1 MQIGRS
7 QAAQIE
13 RRALPICTRMTARGV
28 CRMVASPEFLR
39 RIEKNKDEWRGVL
52 SPREKIER
60 E

>member
-1 MQIGRS
+1 LQIGRS

-28 CRMVASPEFLR
+28 CRMVASPKFLR
-39 RIEKNKDEWRGVL
+39 RRQKNKDEGGV
-52 SPREKIER
+52 SDGPWEKIER